1 MTSKIKASTHKV
13 IKSSTWKFSGH
24 HYDLVNCCHRWPQIC
39 FICRSH
45 SHILLFSFMIYH
57 WISSMSN
64 TTGATSV
71 EGLAN
76 PVHLRSFHVLV
87 PFVLLNLQILRSF
100 HVLVPFVLLNLQISW
115 TIVCIFVFLLLVLTL
130 SVHRPFVSAA
140 YPFSTLKK
148 LNVKMFVQCNVSWI
162 ISSVNRHERL

>member
-1 MTSKIKASTHKV
+1 MTSKIKASTNKV
-13 IKSSTWKFSGH
+13 IKSSTWLFSGH

-87 PFVLLNLQILRSF
+87 A
-100 HVLVPFVLLNLQISW
+100 FVLLNLQISW
-115 TIVCIFVFLLLVLTL
+115 TIVCIFVFLLLVIAL
-130 SVHRPFVSAA
+130 SVHRPFAA
-140 YPFSTLKK
+140 FLTYDVIAHYSL
-148 LNVKMFVQCNVSWI
+148 WI
-162 ISSVNRHERL
+162 NLSVAFLAIMRVGIGRGLTSGKA

>member
-1 MTSKIKASTHKV
+1 MTSKIKASTNKV
-13 IKSSTWKFSGH
+13 MKSSPWKFSCH

-71 EGLAN
+71 EGLAH
-76 PVHLRSFHVLV
+76 PVPLRSLPVLV
-87 PFVLLNLQILRSF
+87 A
-100 HVLVPFVLLNLQISW
+100 FVLLNLQISW
-115 TIVCIFVFLLLVLTL
+115 TIVWIFVFLLLVIAAL
-130 SVHRPFVSAA
+130 SVHRRFSAA
-140 YPFSTLKK
+140 DYPFGTLKK
-148 LNVKMFVQCNVSWI
+148 LNVKIFVQWNVNWI
-162 ISSVNRHERL
+162 ISSVNKHERLYIYI

>member
-1 MTSKIKASTHKV
+1 
-13 IKSSTWKFSGH
+13 
-24 HYDLVNCCHRWPQIC
+24 
-39 FICRSH
+39 
-45 SHILLFSFMIYH
+45 
-57 WISSMSN
+57 MSN

-76 PVHLRSFHVLV
+76 PVH
-87 PFVLLNLQILRSF
+87 LRSF

-148 LNVKMFVQCNVSWI
+148 LNVKMFVQCNVS
-162 ISSVNRHERL
+162 

>member
-45 SHILLFSFMIYH
+45 SHILLFSFMIYY

-76 PVHLRSFHVLV
+76 PVH
-87 PFVLLNLQILRSF
+87 LRSF